1 MSSFNS
7 QKTCILKYKPWMQL
21 SAGLH
26 DIGDA
31 KIAETPAVLCHFKY
45 HASFHKKVMDE
56 IGRNQHFDDSAE
68 CRAYA
73 EALGGGFNCF
83 YSKEGSVR
91 WDRAEII
98 KRTLSGDSSCIR
110 PDAPTAPCRRC
121 GGGHRPAPRY
131 RSRTAASPPK
141 A

>member
-1 MSSFNS
+1 
-7 QKTCILKYKPWMQL
+7 MQL

-26 DIGDA
+26 DVWDA
-31 KIAETPAVLCHFKY
+31 RIAETPAVLCHFKY
-45 HASFHKKVMDE
+45 HAGFHKKVMDE

-73 EALGGGFNCF
+73 EALGGRVQLLLQQGRLGPL
-83 YSKEGSVR
+83 GSGRDHQVHPVGR
-91 WDRAEII
+91 F
-98 KRTLSGDSSCIR
+98 SCIR
-110 PDAPTAPCRRC
+110 PDAPTDPCRRC